1 MPNERTRAYIY
12 RVVTAVIPLLII
24 LGVVSNE
31 VAGAVLGIA
40 AAVLAVGSTGLASA
54 NTTTK
59 PQE

>member
-1 MPNERTRAYIY
+1 MSEQHRAYIY
-12 RVVTAVIPLLII
+12 RIVTALIPLLII

-40 AAVLAVGSTGLASA
+40 AAVLAVGSTGLAAA

-59 PQE
+59 PE